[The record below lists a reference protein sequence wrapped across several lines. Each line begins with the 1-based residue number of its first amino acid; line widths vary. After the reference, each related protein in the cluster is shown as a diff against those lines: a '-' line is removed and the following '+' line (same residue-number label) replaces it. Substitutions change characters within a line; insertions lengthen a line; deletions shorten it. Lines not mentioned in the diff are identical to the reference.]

1 MAVIID
7 MKIPKSC
14 ADCPICHP
22 KGKDEPWNYCCF
34 VTMANIDISMWD
46 KSRPNFCPLKEVPTG
61 KWIRKYDSI
70 INSYYWQCNQCE
82 HDNEH
87 KSNYCPNCGSRMV
100 EEQTGKKTDDNA

>member
-1 MAVIID
+1 MAVIIEN
-7 MKIPKSC
+7 MEIPRSC
-14 ADCPICHP
+14 SECNLCSNQGLDRF
-22 KGKDEPWNYCCF
+22 YCD
-34 VTMANIDISMWD
+34 VTTSYVDIESEERASD
-46 KSRPNFCPLKEVPTG
+46 CPLKEVPTG